1 MATIKTETVT
11 KSKTL
16 EKLLLDHLED
26 FEPSGGGGGDHNLPD
41 FELYAIDYLEFAE
54 KRLNNIEKYKD
65 DIDELINCVAHLKRA
80 VDCQLDTF
88 FHSVGLYK
96 TIQDRNLKFE
106 KKLDFLNG
114 IGVFS
119 SRSLNRLN
127 TLRNKMEHHYEIPK
141 ISDIELY
148 YDLVSAFIAVIQG
161 LIFLLGFHRE
171 VDFSINIEDNN
182 FGDFQSEYDDKKL
195 EIRIKWN
202 LKKSDKKNE
211 LVAKLDELD
220 DFIYFFKVHIL
231 LVQLDTFAN
240 WKHIYDKIKLTKND
254 KKNGSH

>member
-1 MATIKTETVT
+1 MT

-16 EKLLLDHLED
+16 EKLLLDHMED
-26 FEPSGGGGGDHNLPD
+26 FEPSGGSGGNHNLPN

-54 KRLNNIEKYKD
+54 KRLNNIEIYKD

-88 FHSVGLYK
+88 FYSVGLYK

-127 TLRNKMEHHYEIPK
+127 TLRNKMEHHYEVPK

-148 YDLVSAFIAVIQG
+148 YELVSAFISVIQG
-161 LIFLLGFHRE
+161 LIFLLGSYRE
-171 VDFSINIEDNN
+171 VVFSIYIEENN
-182 FGDFQSEYDDKKL
+182 NGYFQSEYDDKKL
-195 EIRIKWN
+195 EIRVLWS
-202 LKKSDKKNE
+202 LKGSDKKNK

-231 LVQLDTFAN
+231 LVQLDIFAN
-240 WKHIYDKIKLTKND
+240 WKHIYDRVKLSKND
-254 KKNGSH
+254 NKNDIPLHILPNKN